1 MTYKL
6 ADPKT
11 FQLYAGPTGAALAW
25 IAAQN
30 VVDVGYKSEL
40 ESALLVSFRSLSTR
54 DLSRVVLALDQLCG
68 DYSGETAL
76 ALVRRIA
83 GDAA

>member
-1 MTYKL
+1 MSYKL

-11 FQLYAGPTGAALAW
+11 LQLYDGPTGAALAW
-25 IAAQN
+25 LASQQVTDSKYRGELQATL
-30 VVDVGYKSEL
+30 L
-40 ESALLVSFRSLSTR
+40 ESFKSLSTR
-54 DLSRVVLALDQLCG
+54 DLSRTVLALDQLTG